1 MSNPQ
6 VAILMGSL
14 SDKDTMARGAD
25 ILDRFGVDYVWKV
38 SSAHRSPKETHAFVS
53 GARAAGFKV
62 LICGAGLAAHLA
74 GAAAGATTL
83 PVIGVPMNGALDG
96 LDALLA
102 TVQMPPGIP
111 VATVAIGSVG
121 ARNAAYLAI
130 QILALSDDRLADA
143 LVADRAS
150 MRDQNSAASEELALE
165 VARRRAARS

>member
-1 MSNPQ
+1 MGNPTI
-6 VAILMGSL
+6 AILMGSM
-14 SDKDTMARGAD
+14 SDRDVMGRCAD
-25 ILDRFGVDYVWKV
+25 VLDRFGVDYVWKV
-38 SSAHRSPKETHAFVS
+38 SSAHRSPVETHAFVS

-83 PVIGVPMNGALDG
+83 PVIGVPLNGALDG
-96 LDALLA
+96 LDSLLA

-130 QILALSDDRLADA
+130 QILAVNDAGLARA
-143 LVADRAS
+143 LDEDRAG
-150 MRDQNSAASEELALE
+150 MRRSAVVASDELAAE
-165 VARRRAARS
+165 VARRRDAR